1 MDTFAPVPARPD
13 RYKYVAA
20 FLLLATIPIL
30 AVGLSALALPRWAWL
45 LTAMAASVPPAAG
58 AVVLGGM
65 AVRRMR
71 DGITRRERR
80 FRSLLESAPDAIVIV
95 DQRGRIVLTNDQT
108 TAVFGYRPNELVGQ
122 PVEMLMPETVRAAHV
137 GHRTGFIAAPAT
149 RPMGERLNL
158 MARRKDGGVFPAEIS
173 LSPLD
178 SEDGMLVTSVI
189 RDVSERRRL
198 EDERQR
204 LRAETEAERTRQRMA
219 MDLHDG
225 IIQSIYAVGLNLEAA
240 ADDIA
245 TNPGEVATRI
255 DRAIDELNDTIGDI
269 RSYIMELRPARFSG
283 EVAESLAGI
292 AHEFRVNSLINT
304 TIDVTQTLPPI
315 TAEAGSAIFHI
326 AKEALNNIRKHARAT
341 SVDIRM
347 RAADGIVRL
356 DIVDNGRG
364 FDASETHAEQHNG
377 LRNMASRA
385 RAAGGT
391 LNIESSPRTGTRIRV
406 EIPGKQESG
415 EPG

>member
-1 MDTFAPVPARPD
+1 VDTFAPLPARQD
-13 RYKYVAA
+13 RYQYVAA
-20 FLLLATIPIL
+20 FLLLATIPIV
-30 AVGLSALALPRWAWL
+30 AVGLAALDLPRWAWL
-45 LTAMAASVPPAAG
+45 LAAMAASVPPAAG
-58 AVVLGGM
+58 AAALGGS

-80 FRSLLESAPDAIVIV
+80 FRTLLESAPDAIVIV

-108 TAVFGYRPNELVGQ
+108 TAVFGYRPSELVGQ
-122 PVEMLMPETVRAAHV
+122 PVEMLMPEAVRAVHV
-137 GHRTGFIAAPAT
+137 GHRTDFIAAPAT

-178 SEDGMLVTSVI
+178 SEEGMLVTSVI
-189 RDVSERRRL
+189 RDVGERRRL

-204 LRAETEAERTRQRMA
+204 LRADAEAERTRQRMA

-245 TNPGEVATRI
+245 TNPGEVAARI

-292 AHEFRVNSLINT
+292 AHEFRVNSLIDT
-304 TIDVTQTLPPI
+304 TIDVSHTLPPL
-315 TAEAGSAIFHI
+315 TTEGGSALFHI
-326 AKEALNNIRKHARAT
+326 AKEALNNIRRHARAT
-341 SVDIRM
+341 SVEISL
-347 RAADGIVRL
+347 RAADGVVLLVIA
-356 DIVDNGRG
+356 DNGGG
-364 FDASETHAEQHNG
+364 FDASQTRPERHNG

-391 LNIESSPRTGTRIRV
+391 LNVESSPRTGTRIRV

>member
-13 RYKYVAA
+13 RYQYVVAI
-20 FLLLATIPIL
+20 LLLATIPLL
-30 AVGLSALALPRWAWL
+30 AVGLGALDMPRWAWAL
-45 LTAMAASVPPAAG
+45 AALIASIPPAAG
-58 AVVLGGM
+58 AAALGG
-65 AVRRMR
+65 AAIQRMR
-71 DGITRRERR
+71 EGITSRERR

-95 DQRGRIVLTNDQT
+95 DQQGRIVLANHQT
-108 TAVFGYRPNELVGQ
+108 AAVFGYRPNELEGQ
-122 PVEMLMPETVRAAHV
+122 AVETLMPENVRAVHV
-137 GHRTGFIAAPAT
+137 GHRADFIASPET

-158 MARRKDGGVFPAEIS
+158 MGRRKNGSVFPAEIS

-178 SEDGMLVTSVI
+178 DEEGMLVTAVI
-189 RDVSERRRL
+189 RDVTERRRL

-204 LRAETEAERTRQRMA
+204 LRAEAEAERTRQRMA

-245 TNPGEVATRI
+245 TNPGEVSSRI

-269 RSYIMELRPARFSG
+269 RAYITELRPARFSG

-292 AHEFRVNSLINT
+292 AHEFRVNSLIDT
-304 TIDVTQTLPPI
+304 TIDVAQTLPPL
-315 TAEAGSAIFHI
+315 TAEGGSALFHI
-326 AKEALNNIRKHARAT
+326 AKEALNNIRKHAQAT
-341 SVDIRM
+341 SVGITLH
-347 RAADGIVRL
+347 AVDGVVRL
-356 DIVDNGRG
+356 EIADNGAG
-364 FDASETHAEQHNG
+364 FDPSVTRAEQHNG

-391 LNIESSPRTGTRIRV
+391 LNVESTPRTGTRIRV
-406 EIPGKQESG
+406 EIPCKQQSG